1 MSSKITK
8 HFEVAEI
15 VSRLGPPL
23 SRDRVPW
30 PWMVIEPNPSYSLL
44 TLLRCLSLHRVTSPT
59 TTFPQG
65 IRMQFTVVF
74 CAMAAFV
81 SIADGDCVD
90 GYGWACDDGQGD
102 YHPD

>member
-1 MSSKITK
+1 
-8 HFEVAEI
+8 
-15 VSRLGPPL
+15 
-23 SRDRVPW
+23 
-30 PWMVIEPNPSYSLL
+30 
-44 TLLRCLSLHRVTSPT
+44 
-59 TTFPQG
+59 
-65 IRMQFTVVF
+65 MQFTVVF

>member
-1 MSSKITK
+1 MTVCLALDGYRAQPI
-8 HFEVAEI
+8 
-15 VSRLGPPL
+15 
-23 SRDRVPW
+23 
-30 PWMVIEPNPSYSLL
+30 L

-90 GYGWACDDGQGD
+90 GYGWACDDGQVGNKVV
-102 YHPD
+102 